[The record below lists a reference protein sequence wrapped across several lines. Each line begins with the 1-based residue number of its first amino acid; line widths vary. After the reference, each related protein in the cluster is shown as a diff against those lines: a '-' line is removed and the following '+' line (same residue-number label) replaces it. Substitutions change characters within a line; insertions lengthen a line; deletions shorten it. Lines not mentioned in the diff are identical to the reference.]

1 MKIKKIISLVMCLCM
16 LVTLFANSFAT
27 SALSMGFTLGCYNS
41 TEGSNLATGTDT
53 ANKYVAT
60 RIFTRDELP
69 NGTEIKIDQ
78 GYKYRPEGWVSLD
91 QKNSSRPSQV
101 YGYSTVTVDDEWWGD
116 YNYRAFN
123 ISKSNEVDISS
134 SYMDVASHFTITLP
148 SEIEQKTIR
157 ILAIGNSYSNDAFHY
172 AEEIAA
178 KFGIKTEFWSLYQSG
193 CYISKHLDN
202 FNNKTAA
209 YTIYRN
215 GVQVRGSV
223 TMNQILDEC
232 NFDYITLQQGSA
244 RSNKWSYYYTEEN
257 PYIVDLYN
265 AIKAEQPNAEFL
277 IHQTWGY
284 SPAEAIA
291 NGHTGSLDHFT
302 AIESCYNK
310 AAELLD
316 LPLAKC
322 GKAIQ
327 LVKDY
332 GFLTDDRG
340 GENSVYADEYCHLTN
355 RGDFIAGCVLVETI
369 FGVDVTSK
377 DFTSL
382 FADADNLCRAAHS
395 AVTGLPIIE
404 EELPKEDGDE
414 EKEEEFYYAP
424 KQTMFQYKKSDGY
437 SACLYSI
444 PANTLE
450 AGVEYTV
457 EIVSNIAQ
465 GSSAITFDLYGVD
478 KSLTEGNQTFN
489 AITDRPS
496 SNGKY
501 TNRLR
506 SSGSYGQVAFSASN
520 KTNNRKRIYTFTLTE
535 EEVANKKF
543 YIGYSFLGSG
553 SAIEFYI
560 GEFKLYKSADTE
572 KKSLLAIDNHSTDI
586 TGWVG
591 PYATATT
598 LGKYVEY
605 NPSLFNYAAHI
616 KYTGTLTKRI
626 GVLLENKIQKGV
638 KYTISY
644 DYYIVGDH
652 GFDYGIFPMLFGRST
667 ASLDN
672 PYYDRVVSYNY
683 NSSSTKAKFGDKVG
697 GVNKSKNGS
706 VSYTFTIAES
716 ETLRP
721 YYWVGFLLQNT
732 PTSLPNNRDFYI
744 SNLTLTAEGSTE
756 NILPVDQYQYSF
768 GGANSGEKWKENNGW
783 IRNSGTGFTDS
794 SYVSYGTG
802 DGNIDG
808 EFDIRD
814 LVTASETVNAEG
826 FNPFLDTDVNRTVD
840 GDDITN
846 IKYRLLGLGLTAPK
860 KIPKPVEPEEPEEP
874 EQPEDVPPFDVI
886 PEGDVTAV
894 KTASKTTAQTVLP
907 GEKVSYTVEITNNE
921 LTDESVVLYEKLP
934 EGAELA
940 GGDCEV
946 KNGYIAWEGN
956 IDALGSKTV
965 TYTLKIKDDKTLCGT
980 ILSGDTMSVNNN
992 FTEGYDLYIE
1002 NTASSKED
1010 QRYLSNAIRALK
1022 DSTYRDKLFSTWVY
1036 YVAFTKNIQPYFP
1049 DSIADTLTKI
1059 ANGTASADTLKMIAP
1074 TLYGGSSISGQIEGV
1089 KGAPCSLVTT
1099 NDLIV
1104 GDLLYI
1110 KSGNTIKDYI
1120 FDKDGLV
1127 DMSAPMTEVDTNA
1140 VLNSLT
1146 SSDIFAVLRPSINIS
1161 RDYIV
1166 DEEMQELTL
1175 TEQQKAVIATAESY
1189 VLRGEKLQYS
1199 DTRFGGISNT
1209 EYRWNTGNRNPEF
1222 TNRDEWGYINC
1233 AGFTYE
1239 AYNTALGVNLAYG
1252 STNLWSTTRLS
1263 DYASNAG
1270 IQAYRYTRTT
1280 TTVED
1285 EATRKQIKNE
1295 VLATIEPGDL
1305 MVVIRSGTNSG
1316 HVVLYIG
1323 NGTFIH
1329 STGSVYKVDDGEY
1342 YEPTIRYNRVE
1353 DYFFTEGSGGYIF
1366 NDSTKSTDS
1375 QITKFVIV
1383 RPLKSATYNV
1393 TVPQETVNRMNNMQG
1408 IMAQKLSSHNST
1420 TTANRGE
1427 EVTFSFELYN
1437 TNDTAKTVEVR
1448 DTVPANTTYVS
1459 GADNV
1464 NGENLSWSVNIPA
1477 NTRVTVS
1484 YTVRVNADAAYGDYI
1499 QTTDTSTVGG
1509 VRTICPKVY
1518 INRTLTSEEQNKVVE
1533 AFNTLK
1539 ANGTTKTGLALVNEI
1554 YKTAGIAD
1562 VVFDSTDYA
1571 TVMEG
1576 AEGTFKVV
1584 AQESGNDYYQLT
1596 DKGTKYRD
1604 MMVETLYGGRRYYGF
1619 SGDARTDRTRLA
1631 REHHIM
1637 VGDVIIRRISSGTYY
1652 AYLHIGGDYF
1662 INITSG
1668 ISTESTT
1675 AKKRLELLLSAGR
1688 YYAVYRPSFGIK

>member
-1 MKIKKIISLVMCLCM
+1 MKLKKVLSLIMCLCM
-16 LVTLFANSFAT
+16 LVTLFANCIVINADT
-27 SALSMGFTLGCYNS
+27 SSS
-41 TEGSNLATGTDT
+41 Q
-53 ANKYVAT
+53 
-60 RIFTRDELP
+60 
-69 NGTEIKIDQ
+69 Q
-78 GYKYRPEGWVSLD
+78 GYSVNQTEAIRTMLQYKRTTD
-91 QKNSSRPSQV
+91 
-101 YGYSTVTVDDEWWGD
+101 GYYKCIYKLPTALEANTEYTVTLAVKHVTSTTNMLFGLYGIDSSTGIGELT
-116 YNYRAFN
+116 NTAL
-123 ISKSNEVDISS
+123 NETIALLRSS
-134 SYMDVASHFTITLP
+134 DGSGV
-148 SEIEQKTIR
+148 
-157 ILAIGNSYSNDAFHY
+157 
-172 AEEIAA
+172 A
-178 KFGIKTEFWSLYQSG
+178 KFGAAT
-193 CYISKHLDN
+193 
-202 FNNKTAA
+202 NN
-209 YTIYRN
+209 
-215 GVQVRGSV
+215 
-223 TMNQILDEC
+223 
-232 NFDYITLQQGSA
+232 
-244 RSNKWSYYYTEEN
+244 
-257 PYIVDLYN
+257 
-265 AIKAEQPNAEFL
+265 
-277 IHQTWGY
+277 
-284 SPAEAIA
+284 
-291 NGHTGSLDHFT
+291 
-302 AIESCYNK
+302 
-310 AAELLD
+310 
-316 LPLAKC
+316 
-322 GKAIQ
+322 
-327 LVKDY
+327 
-332 GFLTDDRG
+332 
-340 GENSVYADEYCHLTN
+340 
-355 RGDFIAGCVLVETI
+355 
-369 FGVDVTSK
+369 
-377 DFTSL
+377 
-382 FADADNLCRAAHS
+382 
-395 AVTGLPIIE
+395 
-404 EELPKEDGDE
+404 
-414 EKEEEFYYAP
+414 
-424 KQTMFQYKKSDGY
+424 
-437 SACLYSI
+437 
-444 PANTLE
+444 
-450 AGVEYTV
+450 
-457 EIVSNIAQ
+457 
-465 GSSAITFDLYGVD
+465 
-478 KSLTEGNQTFN
+478 
-489 AITDRPS
+489 
-496 SNGKY
+496 
-501 TNRLR
+501 
-506 SSGSYGQVAFSASN
+506 SYGRYL
-520 KTNNRKRIYTFTLTE
+520 TYTFTLTE
-535 EEVANKKF
+535 EEAANKTF
-543 YIGYSFLGSG
+543 YLGYSFNRAEGV
-553 SAIEFYI
+553 EFYI
-560 GEFKLYKSADTE
+560 SEFSLYKSSDEAKT
-572 KKSLLAIDNHSTDI
+572 SLLGVDDYSTNAE
-586 TGWVG
+586 GWCT
-591 PYATATT
+591 PYGQQNSAA
-598 LGKYVEY
+598 KYVEY
-605 NPSLFNYAAHI
+605 NPSYFKTAFHVNMNTSTSTEKLGLRLPANTI
-616 KYTGTLTKRI
+616 KAGK
-626 GVLLENKIQKGV
+626 
-638 KYTISY
+638 KYTISF
-644 DYYIVGDH
+644 DYYFKNRGL
-652 GFDYGIFPMLFGRST
+652 DYGVITTLYGMNTDSGKTLSANAYT
-667 ASLDN
+667 L
-672 PYYDRVVSYNY
+672 RVYN
-683 NSSSTKAKFGDKVG
+683 V
-697 GVNKSKNGS
+697 
-706 VSYTFTIAES
+706 AES
-716 ETLRP
+716 GMSGSKIAAFTDISGNLRKSTQGKASYSFTVTDGVDLFN
-721 YYWVGFLLQNT
+721 YYYVGFYLKKDSSW
-732 PTSLPNNRDFYI
+732 TSSPSFYI
-744 SNLTLTAEGSTE
+744 ANFKLTEEGSDV
-756 NILPVDQYQYSF
+756 NLLPSNEYTSSLSVGSYAWRETY
-768 GGANSGEKWKENNGW
+768 GYVG
-783 IRNSGTGFTDS
+783 NSGTGFS
-794 SYVSYGTG
+794 CAYVPAYNG
-802 DGNIDG
+802 DANIDG

-814 LVTASETVNAEG
+814 LVKTNEDVTAGTYNLFA
-826 FNPFLDTDVNRTVD
+826 DTNVD
-840 GDDITN
+840 NTFDDYDFKN
-846 IKYRLLGLGLTAPK
+846 IRHQLLGLGII
-860 KIPKPVEPEEPEEP
+860 IPKPMPKPEEP
-874 EQPEDVPPFDVI
+874 EQPDDAPPFDVI

-907 GEKVSYTVEITNNE
+907 GEKVSYTVQLTNNE
-921 LTDESVVLYEKLP
+921 LTDEAVVLYEKLP

-946 KNGYIAWEGN
+946 KNGYIAWEGD

-1146 SSDIFAVLRPSINIS
+1146 SSDIFVVLRPSINIS
-1161 RDYIV
+1161 RDYIID
-1166 DEEMQELTL
+1166 DELEELTL

-1209 EYRWNTGNRNPEF
+1209 EYRWNTGDRNPEF

-1252 STNLWSTTRLS
+1252 STRLWSTTRLA
-1263 DYASNAG
+1263 DYASSAG

-1285 EATRKQIKNE
+1285 EATRKQIKEE

-1305 MVVIRSGTNSG
+1305 LVVIRSGTNSG

-1375 QITKFVIV
+1375 QVTKFVVV

-1420 TTANRGE
+1420 TTANRTE

-1437 TNDTAKTVEVR
+1437 TNNTAKTVEVR

-1604 MMVETLYGGRRYYGF
+1604 MMVETLYGGRRYYGY

-1652 AYLHIGGDYF
+1652 AYLHIGGDNF
-1662 INITSG
+1662 INITSS
-1668 ISTESTT
+1668 IAAETVTT
-1675 AKKRLELLLSAGR
+1675 QKRLELLLSSGR

>member
-16 LVTLFANSFAT
+16 LVTLFANSFTT

-41 TEGSNLATGTDT
+41 TEGSNLVTGTDT

-69 NGTEIKIDQ
+69 NGTEIRIDQ

-101 YGYSTVTVDDEWWGD
+101 YGYSTVIVDDEWWGD
-116 YNYRAFN
+116 YNYRSFN

-134 SYMDVASHFTITLP
+134 SYLDVASHFTITLP
-148 SEIEQKTIR
+148 EEIEEETIR
-157 ILAIGNSYSNDAFHY
+157 ILAIGNSFSNDAFHY

-244 RSNKWSYYYTEEN
+244 RSNKWSYYYSEEN

-316 LPLAKC
+316 LPLAKS

-340 GENSVYADEYCHLTN
+340 GVNSVYADEYCHLTN

-382 FADADNLCRAAHS
+382 FVDAENLCKVAHS
-395 AVTGLPIIE
+395 AVTGEPIAE
-404 EELPKEDGDE
+404 EEEEYIPEPKR
-414 EKEEEFYYAP
+414 
-424 KQTMFQYKKSDGY
+424 TMLQYKRTSNGY
-437 SACLYSI
+437 YKCIYKL
-444 PANTLE
+444 PTTLE
-450 AGVEYTV
+450 ANTEYT
-457 EIVSNIAQ
+457 
-465 GSSAITFDLYGVD
+465 ITLAVKHVTSTTNMLFGLYGIDSSTGV
-478 KSLTEGNQTFN
+478 GN
-489 AITDRPS
+489 P
-496 SNGKY
+496 
-501 TNRLR
+501 TNDALNETTALLR
-506 SSGSYGQVAFSASN
+506 SSDGSGVAKFGAATNNSYGRYL
-520 KTNNRKRIYTFTLTE
+520 TYTFTLTE
-535 EEVANKKF
+535 EEAANKTF
-543 YIGYSFLGSG
+543 YLGYSFNRSEGV
-553 SAIEFYI
+553 EFYI
-560 GEFKLYKSADTE
+560 SEFALYKSGDET
-572 KKSLLAIDNHSTDI
+572 KKSLLNVNDYSTDA
-586 TGWVG
+586 TNWCT
-591 PYATATT
+591 PYGQQNSAA
-598 LGKYVEY
+598 KYVEY
-605 NPSLFNYAAHI
+605 NPSYFKTALHVNMTTAASARNVGI
-616 KYTGTLTKRI
+616 RI
-626 GVLLENKIQKGV
+626 PASNIVKG
-638 KYTISY
+638 KTYTISF
-644 DYYIVGDH
+644 DYYFMNRGL
-652 GFDYGIFPMLFGRST
+652 DYGVYPLLLGTGNTSTTNGNIALTGLYNLRST
-667 ASLDN
+667 SRSGMSGSAYKNLTTVKGDYQSQFG
-672 PYYDRVVSYNY
+672 
-683 NSSSTKAKFGDKVG
+683 KA
-697 GVNKSKNGS
+697 N
-706 VSYTFTIAES
+706 YTFTIPTTDANKY
-716 ETLRP
+716 T
-721 YYWVGFLLQNT
+721 YYYLGFYLKKDSSW
-732 PTSLPNNRDFYI
+732 TSSPSFYI
-744 SNLTLTAEGSTE
+744 SNFNLTVEGSDTNILTANEYTTSLSVGNYAWRDT
-756 NILPVDQYQYSF
+756 NGYL
-768 GGANSGEKWKENNGW
+768 GNNNG
-783 IRNSGTGFTDS
+783 FKC
-794 SYVSYGTG
+794 SYVPAYTG
-802 DGNIDG
+802 DANMDG
-808 EFDIRD
+808 ELDIRD
-814 LVTASETVNAEG
+814 LVKTDDDVTKAYYNLFADTNVDNAFDEY
-826 FNPFLDTDVNRTVD
+826 
-840 GDDITN
+840 DIKN
-846 IKYRLLGLGLTAPK
+846 IRYQLLGLGII
-860 KIPKPVEPEEPEEP
+860 IPKPMPKPEEP
-874 EQPEDVPPFDVI
+874 DDAPPFDVI
-886 PEGDVTAV
+886 PTGDVTAV

-907 GEKVSYTVEITNNE
+907 GEKVSYTVELTNNE
-921 LTDESVVLYEKLP
+921 LTDEAVVLYEKLP

-956 IDALGSKTV
+956 IDALGSETV

-1049 DSIADTLTKI
+1049 DSIEDTLTKI
-1059 ANGTASADTLKMIAP
+1059 TNGTASADTLKMIAP
-1074 TLYGGSSISGQIEGV
+1074 TLYGGNSISGQIEGV
-1089 KGAPCSLVTT
+1089 KGAPCSAVTT

-1146 SSDIFAVLRPSINIS
+1146 SSDIFVVLRPSINIS
-1161 RDYIV
+1161 RDYIID
-1166 DEEMQELTL
+1166 DELEELTL

-1209 EYRWNTGNRNPEF
+1209 EYRWNTGDRNPEF

-1252 STNLWSTTRLS
+1252 STRLWSTTRLS

-1295 VLATIEPGDL
+1295 VLTTIEPGDL

-1375 QITKFVIV
+1375 QVTKFVVV
-1383 RPLKSATYNV
+1383 RPLKSDTYNV

-1448 DTVPANTTYVS
+1448 DTIPANTTYVS

-1484 YTVRVNADAAYGDYI
+1484 YIVRVNDNAAYGDYI

-1584 AQESGNDYYQLT
+1584 AQDSGNDYYQLT

-1652 AYLHIGGDYF
+1652 AYLHIGGDHF

-1668 ISTESTT
+1668 ITTETTT

-1688 YYAVYRPSFGIK
+1688 YYAVYRPSFSIK